1 MQEIKEDPWLCDQI
15 VKEAHDAIIMA
26 DRDGMIRLWNK
37 GAEIVFGFS
46 PAEALGQSL
55 HLIIPENL
63 RERHDQGYQQVM
75 QSGRSKYSSEL
86 LAVPALKKDGSR
98 ISVEFTMI
106 LIPDHQ
112 GRILG
117 VAAII
122 RDVSA
127 RWEKDR
133 AMQRRLAD
141 LEAQGGDPQ
150 ECSAGK
156 STRRGS
162 G

>member
-1 MQEIKEDPWLCDQI
+1 MEDSWLFHQI

-26 DRDGMIRLWNK
+26 DREGIIRLWNK
-37 GAEIVFGFS
+37 GAEMVFGFC

-55 HLIIPENL
+55 HIIIPENL
-63 RERHDQGYQQVM
+63 RQRHDQGYQQVM

-86 LAVPALKKDGSR
+86 LAVPALNKDGDR
-98 ISVEFTMI
+98 ISVEFTLI
-106 LIPDHQ
+106 LIRDHQ
-112 GRILG
+112 DQILG

-133 AMQRRLAD
+133 ALQRRLAY
-141 LEAQGGDPQ
+141 LEGQFN
-150 ECSAGK
+150 
-156 STRRGS
+156 R
-162 G
+162 